1 MPTPT
6 TDAVAPP
13 PPSAVRRA
21 WPTWSIA
28 QVADEFGVTHRTVRH
43 YEELGL
49 ISPERRG
56 TTRVYH
62 RRDRTRL
69 ALILRG
75 KRLGFPLEEIRTIID
90 LYDVPRGRRSQ
101 LEYVLGQIDERRA
114 DLEQRRRDLD
124 AALSELAEFE
134 APAGPTSTGSA
145 LTRPAK
151 RRWTGRRAVTVVL
164 NRGDVSCRGCSAL
177 NPHAADRDC
186 AEPGRVMTFD
196 TRGDTSGAS

>member
-6 TDAVAPP
+6 TDAVRSPA
-13 PPSAVRRA
+13 ADEAGTAGGERGR
-21 WPTWSIA
+21 TWSIA

-56 TTRVYH
+56 TVRVYH

-69 ALILRG
+69 GLILRG

-114 DLEQRRRDLD
+114 DLEQRRRDID
-124 AALSELAEFE
+124 AALSELTEFE
-134 APAGPTSTGSA
+134 
-145 LTRPAK
+145 
-151 RRWTGRRAVTVVL
+151 RR
-164 NRGDVSCRGCSAL
+164 CRSDL
-177 NPHAADRDC
+177 DRL
-186 AEPGRVMTFD
+186 A
-196 TRGDTSGAS
+196 

>member
-1 MPTPT
+1 M
-6 TDAVAPP
+6 
-13 PPSAVRRA
+13 
-21 WPTWSIA
+21 
-28 QVADEFGVTHRTVRH
+28 RH

-69 ALILRG
+69 SLILRG

-124 AALSELAEFE
+124 AALSELTEFE
-134 APAGPTSTGSA
+134 
-145 LTRPAK
+145 
-151 RRWTGRRAVTVVL
+151 RR
-164 NRGDVSCRGCSAL
+164 CRSDL
-177 NPHAADRDC
+177 DRL
-186 AEPGRVMTFD
+186 G
-196 TRGDTSGAS
+196 